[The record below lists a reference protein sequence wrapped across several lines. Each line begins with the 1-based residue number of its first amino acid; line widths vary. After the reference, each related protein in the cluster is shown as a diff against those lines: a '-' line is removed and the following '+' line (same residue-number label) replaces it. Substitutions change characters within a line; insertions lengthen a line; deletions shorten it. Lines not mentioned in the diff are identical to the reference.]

1 MKSISPRP
9 IFMLSFFATANH
21 RIIKNS
27 HFLAF
32 STQAHQGSGFGN
44 HHRRQEEES
53 RSVRVSVWWDFE
65 NCNLPLNT
73 NVFRVA
79 QCITNAIRANG
90 IKGPIQIT
98 AFGDVMQISRTNQEA
113 LSSTGISLTHVPSGG
128 KNSAD
133 RSLLVDLMYWV
144 SQNPPPAH
152 LFLISGD
159 RDFAGI
165 LHRLRMNNYNILL
178 ASPDNA
184 PSVLC
189 SAATIM
195 WQWSSLLKGEN
206 LTGKLFNQPP
216 DGPYNSWY
224 GYYKAPL
231 EDPFLVTE
239 QSSCLQT
246 DESCGLPPDSKPR
259 PIPKAVMKHIRQI
272 LNSYPEGISIT
283 NLRAEIAKSTL
294 TIDKD
299 FYGCKKFSR
308 FLLAMPH
315 ILKLYNGTDGQLFA
329 RGANNKFLDESVV
342 AAYVESA
349 ANNGESE
356 VGSVAKPNGE
366 VSASEDVSEKSR
378 LFPVPEPKSKAQSA
392 NLHESQ
398 KEEKQNESS
407 SSLSLQ
413 GTKVKAQAT
422 NLQDQKKEEKRKE
435 TTSKRNIIQ
444 EIQQQDRKGKLQEK
458 PKQVDVASPVV
469 EIKESS
475 EKHKNQVVVPNEL
488 SSAPEIGIFRRIR
501 MWWFGSEDTNSSK
514 RNCRKRDE
522 KSTGKDNIEEKTLI
536 KCQSAE
542 SANPAM
548 FSPSSHEALVDG
560 KIARSSDAVT
570 DISSQ
575 GSSFFNQS
583 TSWFKLWSPSESDDK
598 VEKNGETVDQV
609 KVTLEQPEIFLK
621 ESFWKELKSFIDTP
635 EGTAAVWSQGPDKL
649 LYFLTYVSGTTKEH
663 LAQNLQK
670 QGPPV
675 LGSLSEGDL
684 LHLVD
689 LLISDKKWV
698 EVDDSR
704 TFPFR
709 LSRLAGKHL
718 HHNPPL
724 SSNGLSHIFVGR
736 QPNLQESGERKHQN
750 PPHAGVQQPI
760 AHRGSSGKPRSEIL
774 ADCQKLVGHI
784 VKEFPEG
791 YNMGSFRKL
800 FLEKH
805 GYALDLQKLGYE
817 KLVNL
822 LQIMPGVRIESNLI
836 FPASAFKNLDPQNIG
851 LPIEESKVA
860 PVIDSRSE
868 SSVLSTKDD
877 DSDSS
882 WDELG
887 PLDSSGP
894 GKRATD
900 ARLTRKGQNARTESR
915 LPDYEPLEEDDFSDS
930 EEETSSKSENE
941 IKSRLKEEESSL
953 LQILDSWYSNKGADG
968 RNDESTSTTYATD
981 SIEIGLGTKNES
993 PVVNPT
999 RKQKC
1004 VRTYSFVTEQPVD
1017 DKDKLVDGIL
1027 GSLKKSSEKSS
1038 ESRVLG

>member
-1 MKSISPRP
+1 
-9 IFMLSFFATANH
+9 
-21 RIIKNS
+21 
-27 HFLAF
+27 
-32 STQAHQGSGFGN
+32 
-44 HHRRQEEES
+44 
-53 RSVRVSVWWDFE
+53 
-65 NCNLPLNT
+65 
-73 NVFRVA
+73 
-79 QCITNAIRANG
+79 
-90 IKGPIQIT
+90 
-98 AFGDVMQISRTNQEA
+98 
-113 LSSTGISLTHVPSGG
+113 
-128 KNSAD
+128 
-133 RSLLVDLMYWV
+133 
-144 SQNPPPAH
+144 
-152 LFLISGD
+152 
-159 RDFAGI
+159 
-165 LHRLRMNNYNILL
+165 MNNYNILL
-178 ASPDNA
+178 ASPDSA

-195 WQWSSLLKGEN
+195 WQWSSVLKGEN

-342 AAYVESA
+342 ATYVESA

-407 SSLSLQ
+407 ISLSLQ

-514 RNCRKRDE
+514 RNRRKRDE

-598 VEKNGETVDQV
+598 VEKNGEKVDQV

-635 EGTAAVWSQGPDKL
+635 EGTAAVLESR
-649 LYFLTYVSGTTKEH
+649 TREH

-675 LGSLSEGDL
+675 LSSLSEGDL

-709 LSRLAGKHL
+709 LTRLAAKHP
-718 HHNPPL
+718 HHNPPP
-724 SSNGLSHIFVGR
+724 SSNGLSNIFVGR

-784 VKEFPEG
+784 VKEYPEG

-822 LQIMPGVRIESNLI
+822 LQIMPGVRIDES
-836 FPASAFKNLDPQNIG
+836 P
-851 LPIEESKVA
+851 
-860 PVIDSRSE
+860 
-868 SSVLSTKDD
+868 VLSTKDD

-981 SIEIGLGTKNES
+981 STEIGLGTKNES

>member
-1 MKSISPRP
+1 
-9 IFMLSFFATANH
+9 
-21 RIIKNS
+21 
-27 HFLAF
+27 
-32 STQAHQGSGFGN
+32 
-44 HHRRQEEES
+44 
-53 RSVRVSVWWDFE
+53 
-65 NCNLPLNT
+65 
-73 NVFRVA
+73 
-79 QCITNAIRANG
+79 
-90 IKGPIQIT
+90 
-98 AFGDVMQISRTNQEA
+98 
-113 LSSTGISLTHVPSGG
+113 
-128 KNSAD
+128 
-133 RSLLVDLMYWV
+133 
-144 SQNPPPAH
+144 
-152 LFLISGD
+152 
-159 RDFAGI
+159 
-165 LHRLRMNNYNILL
+165 
-178 ASPDNA
+178 
-184 PSVLC
+184 
-189 SAATIM
+189 
-195 WQWSSLLKGEN
+195 
-206 LTGKLFNQPP
+206 
-216 DGPYNSWY
+216 
-224 GYYKAPL
+224 
-231 EDPFLVTE
+231 
-239 QSSCLQT
+239 
-246 DESCGLPPDSKPR
+246 
-259 PIPKAVMKHIRQI
+259 
-272 LNSYPEGISIT
+272 
-283 NLRAEIAKSTL
+283 
-294 TIDKD
+294 
-299 FYGCKKFSR
+299 
-308 FLLAMPH
+308 
-315 ILKLYNGTDGQLFA
+315 
-329 RGANNKFLDESVV
+329 
-342 AAYVESA
+342 
-349 ANNGESE
+349 
-356 VGSVAKPNGE
+356 
-366 VSASEDVSEKSR
+366 
-378 LFPVPEPKSKAQSA
+378 
-392 NLHESQ
+392 
-398 KEEKQNESS
+398 
-407 SSLSLQ
+407 
-413 GTKVKAQAT
+413 
-422 NLQDQKKEEKRKE
+422 
-435 TTSKRNIIQ
+435 
-444 EIQQQDRKGKLQEK
+444 
-458 PKQVDVASPVV
+458 
-469 EIKESS
+469 
-475 EKHKNQVVVPNEL
+475 
-488 SSAPEIGIFRRIR
+488 

-522 KSTGKDNIEEKTLI
+522 KSTGKDNIEEETLI

-635 EGTAAVWSQGPDKL
+635 EGTAAVL
-649 LYFLTYVSGTTKEH
+649 EL
-663 LAQNLQK
+663 
-670 QGPPV
+670 
-675 LGSLSEGDL
+675 
-684 LHLVD
+684 
-689 LLISDKKWV
+689 
-698 EVDDSR
+698 R
-704 TFPFR
+704 T
-709 LSRLAGKHL
+709 RLARLAVKHP

-784 VKEFPEG
+784 VKEYPEG

-894 GKRATD
+894 GKRAAD

-981 SIEIGLGTKNES
+981 STEIGLGTKNES

-1017 DKDKLVDGIL
+1017 DKTN
-1027 GSLKKSSEKSS
+1027 SSTAYW
-1038 ESRVLG
+1038 VA

>member
-1 MKSISPRP
+1 MKPISPRP
-9 IFMLSFFATANH
+9 IFTLSFFATANH
-21 RIIKNS
+21 RIVKNS

-32 STQAHQGSGFGN
+32 STQAHQGSGSGY
-44 HHRRQEEES
+44 HPRRQEEES

-79 QCITNAIRANG
+79 QCITNAVRANG

-178 ASPDNA
+178 ASPDSA

-224 GYYKAPL
+224 GYYKATL
-231 EDPFLVTE
+231 EDPFPVTE
-239 QSSCLQT
+239 QSSCLHI
-246 DESCGLPPDSKPR
+246 DESSGLAPDSKPR
-259 PIPKAVMKHIRQI
+259 PIPKSVMKHIRQI

-283 NLRAEIAKSTL
+283 NLRAELAKSNL

-315 ILKLYNGTDGQLFA
+315 IIKLYNGTDGQLLV
-329 RGANNKFLDESVV
+329 RGANTKFLDESGL
-342 AAYVESA
+342 ATYVDPA
-349 ANNGESE
+349 TNNGESE
-356 VGSVAKPNGE
+356 VGSVAEPNGE
-366 VSASEDVSEKSR
+366 VSASEDISEKSR

-398 KEEKQNESS
+398 KEEKQKESS

-413 GTKVKAQAT
+413 GTKVKAQAS

-435 TTSKRNIIQ
+435 APSKRNIIQ
-444 EIQQQDRKGKLQEK
+444 EIRQQDRKGKLQEQ
-458 PKQVDVASPVV
+458 PKQVDMASPVV
-469 EIKESS
+469 EIKGSS
-475 EKHKNQVVVPNEL
+475 EKRKNQVIVPNEL
-488 SSAPEIGIFRRIR
+488 SSATKIGIFRRIW
-501 MWWFGSEDTNSSK
+501 MWWFGSEDSNSSK

-522 KSTGKDNIEEKTLI
+522 TLTGKDNIEEKTPI
-536 KCQSAE
+536 TCQSAE
-542 SANPAM
+542 SVHPAM
-548 FSPSSHEALVDG
+548 FSPSSHDALVDG

-575 GSSFFNQS
+575 GSSFFNRS
-583 TSWFKLWSPSESDDK
+583 TSWFKLWSSSESDDK
-598 VEKNGETVDQV
+598 VEKSGETEDQV
-609 KVTLEQPEIFLK
+609 KVTLAQPEIFLK
-621 ESFWKELKSFIDTP
+621 ESFWKELESFIDTSK
-635 EGTAAVWSQGPDKL
+635 GAAAVLESR
-649 LYFLTYVSGTTKEH
+649 TREH
-663 LAQNLQK
+663 LVQNLRK

-675 LGSLSEGDL
+675 LSSLPEGDI

-709 LSRLAGKHL
+709 LTRLAGKHP

-724 SSNGLSHIFVGR
+724 SSNGLSHIFSGR

-750 PPHAGVQQPI
+750 PPHAGVQPPI
-760 AHRGSSGKPRSEIL
+760 AHRGPSAKPRSEIL
-774 ADCQKLVGHI
+774 ADCQKLVDHI
-784 VKEFPEG
+784 VKEYPEG

-822 LQIMPGVRIESNLI
+822 LQIMPGARIESNLI
-836 FPASAFKNLDPQNIG
+836 VPASAFKNLDPQNIG
-851 LPIEESKVA
+851 LPIEESKVTPA
-860 PVIDSRSE
+860 IDSRSE
-868 SSVLSTKDD
+868 SLVSSTTDD

-887 PLDSSGP
+887 PLD
-894 GKRATD
+894 K
-900 ARLTRKGQNARTESR
+900 
-915 LPDYEPLEEDDFSDS
+915 EDEFSDS
-930 EEETSSKSENE
+930 EEETSSKSETE
-941 IKSRLKEEESSL
+941 IKSRLKAEESSL
-953 LQILDSWYSNKGADG
+953 LQILDSWYSSKGADSKK
-968 RNDESTSTTYATD
+968 DEST
-981 SIEIGLGTKNES
+981 K
-993 PVVNPT
+993 
-999 RKQKC
+999 
-1004 VRTYSFVTEQPVD
+1004 QPVD
-1017 DKDKLVDGIL
+1017 GKDKLVDGIL

-1038 ESRVLG
+1038 ESRVPWRLFEDYAYVIRNDSYHMLTGDVLKTFSV

>member
-1 MKSISPRP
+1 MKPISPRP
-9 IFMLSFFATANH
+9 IFTLSFFATANH

-32 STQAHQGSGFGN
+32 STQAHQSSGSGY
-44 HHRRQEEES
+44 HPRRQEEES

-79 QCITNAIRANG
+79 QCITNAVRANG

-178 ASPDNA
+178 ASPDSA

-224 GYYKAPL
+224 GYYKAHL
-231 EDPFLVTE
+231 EDPFPVTE
-239 QSSCLQT
+239 QSSCLHT
-246 DESCGLPPDSKPR
+246 DELSGLAPDSKPR
-259 PIPKAVMKHIRQI
+259 PIPKSVMKHIRQI

-283 NLRAEIAKSTL
+283 NLHAELAKNPAT
-294 TIDKD
+294 
-299 FYGCKKFSR
+299 
-308 FLLAMPH
+308 
-315 ILKLYNGTDGQLFA
+315 
-329 RGANNKFLDESVV
+329 
-342 AAYVESA
+342 
-349 ANNGESE
+349 NNGESE
-356 VGSVAKPNGE
+356 VGSVAKPRE
-366 VSASEDVSEKSR
+366 VSASEDISEKSR

-392 NLHESQ
+392 NLHEPQ
-398 KEEKQNESS
+398 KEEKQKESS

-413 GTKVKAQAT
+413 GTKVKAQAS
-422 NLQDQKKEEKRKE
+422 NLLDQKKEEKRKE
-435 TTSKRNIIQ
+435 APSKRNIIQ
-444 EIQQQDRKGKLQEK
+444 EIRQQDRKGKLQEQ
-458 PKQVDVASPVV
+458 PKQVDMASPVV

-475 EKHKNQVVVPNEL
+475 EKRKKQVVVPNEL
-488 SSAPEIGIFRRIR
+488 SSATEIGIFRRIW
-501 MWWFGSEDTNSSK
+501 MWWFGSEDSNSIK
-514 RNCRKRDE
+514 TNCRKRDE
-522 KSTGKDNIEEKTLI
+522 TSTGKDNIEEKTPI
-536 KCQSAE
+536 TCQSAE
-542 SANPAM
+542 SVHPAM

-560 KIARSSDAVT
+560 KIARSSDPVT
-570 DISSQ
+570 DTSSQ
-575 GSSFFNQS
+575 GSSFFNRS
-583 TSWFKLWSPSESDDK
+583 TSWFKLWSSSESDDK

-621 ESFWKELKSFIDTP
+621 ESFWKELESFLDTS
-635 EGTAAVWSQGPDKL
+635 EGAAAVLESR
-649 LYFLTYVSGTTKEH
+649 TREH
-663 LAQNLQK
+663 LVQNLPK

-675 LGSLSEGDL
+675 LSSLPEGDL

-709 LSRLAGKHL
+709 LTRLAGKHP

-724 SSNGLSHIFVGR
+724 SSNGLSHIFSGR

-750 PPHAGVQQPI
+750 PPHAGVQQAI

-774 ADCQKLVGHI
+774 ADCQKLVDQI
-784 VKEFPEG
+784 VKEYPEG

-822 LQIMPGVRIESNLI
+822 LRIMPGVRIESNLI
-836 FPASAFKNLDPQNIG
+836 LPASAFKNLDPQTIG
-851 LPIEESKVA
+851 LPIEESKVT

-868 SSVLSTKDD
+868 SLVSSTTDD

-900 ARLTRKGQNARTESR
+900 TRLTRKGQNGRTESQ
-915 LPDYEPLEEDDFSDS
+915 LPDYEPLEEDEFSDS
-930 EEETSSKSENE
+930 EEETSSKSETE
-941 IKSRLKEEESSL
+941 VKSRLKEEESSL
-953 LQILDSWYSNKGADG
+953 LQILDSWYSSKGTDG
-968 RNDESTSTTYATD
+968 RKDESTSTTNATD
-981 SIEIGLGTKNES
+981 STETGLGTKNES
-993 PVVNPT
+993 PFVNPT
-999 RKQKC
+999 RKQKS
-1004 VRTYSFVTEQPVD
+1004 VRTYSFVAEQPVD
-1017 DKDKLVDGIL
+1017 DKNKLVDGIL
-1027 GSLKKSSEKSS
+1027 GSLKKTSEKSS

>member
-1 MKSISPRP
+1 MKPISRRP
-9 IFMLSFFATANH
+9 IFTLSFFATASH
-21 RIIKNS
+21 RTIKNS
-27 HFLAF
+27 HFVAF
-32 STQAHQGSGFGN
+32 STQTHQGSGF
-44 HHRRQEEES
+44 HPRRQEEES

-79 QCITNAIRANG
+79 QCITNAVRANG

-178 ASPDNA
+178 ASPDSA

-231 EDPFLVTE
+231 EDPFPVTD
-239 QSSCLQT
+239 QSSCLHT
-246 DESCGLPPDSKPR
+246 DESCGLAPDSKPR

-283 NLRAEIAKSTL
+283 NLRAELAKSNL

-315 ILKLYNGTDGQLFA
+315 ILRLYNGTDGQLFA
-329 RGANNKFLDESVV
+329 RGANTKFLDESVV
-342 AAYVESA
+342 ATYVEPT
-349 ANNGESE
+349 ANDGEPE

-366 VSASEDVSEKSR
+366 VSASEDMSEKSR

-392 NLHESQ
+392 NSHEYQ

-422 NLQDQKKEEKRKE
+422 QDQKNEEKRKE
-435 TTSKRNIIQ
+435 TPSKRNIIQ
-444 EIQQQDRKGKLQEK
+444 EIRQQERKGKVQEK
-458 PKQVDVASPVV
+458 PKQVDVASPGV

-475 EKHKNQVVVPNEL
+475 EKRKNQVVVPNEL
-488 SSAPEIGIFRRIR
+488 SSAPEIGIFRRIW
-501 MWWFGSEDTNSSK
+501 MWWFGSGDTNSSK
-514 RNCRKRDE
+514 RNCRKGDE
-522 KSTGKDNIEEKTLI
+522 KSAGKDNIEEKTLI
-536 KCQSAE
+536 TCQSAK
-542 SANPAM
+542 SVHPAI

-570 DISSQ
+570 DVSSQ
-575 GSSFFNQS
+575 GSSFFNRS
-583 TSWFKLWSPSESDDK
+583 TSWFKLWSSWESDDK
-598 VEKNGETVDQV
+598 VEKNGETVDQME
-609 KVTLEQPEIFLK
+609 VTLEQSEIFLK
-621 ESFWKELKSFIDTP
+621 ESFWKELESFIDTS
-635 EGTAAVWSQGPDKL
+635 EGVAAVLESR
-649 LYFLTYVSGTTKEH
+649 TREH
-663 LAQNLQK
+663 LVQNLRK

-675 LGSLSEGDL
+675 LSSLPEGDL

-689 LLISDKKWV
+689 LLVSDKKWV

-709 LSRLAGKHL
+709 LTMLAGKHP
-718 HHNPPL
+718 HHKPPL
-724 SSNGLSHIFVGR
+724 SSNGLSHIFSGR

-750 PPHAGVQQPI
+750 PPHAGVQQPVV
-760 AHRGSSGKPRSEIL
+760 HRVSSGKPRSEIL
-774 ADCQKLVGHI
+774 ADCQKLVDHI
-784 VKEFPEG
+784 VKEYPEG
-791 YNMGSFRKL
+791 FNMGSFRKL

-836 FPASAFKNLDPQNIG
+836 VPASAFKNLDPQNIG
-851 LPIEESKVA
+851 IPMEESKVS
-860 PVIDSRSE
+860 PVIDSHGE
-868 SSVLSTKDD
+868 SSVSSTKDD
-877 DSDSS
+877 DGDSS

-894 GKRATD
+894 GKRAAE
-900 ARLTRKGQNARTESR
+900 ARLNRKGQNGRTESR
-915 LPDYEPLEEDDFSDS
+915 LPDYEPLEEDDISDS

-941 IKSRLKEEESSL
+941 IKSRLEEESSL

-968 RNDESTSTTYATD
+968 RKDESTSTANATD
-981 SIEIGLGTKNES
+981 STEIGLGTKNES

-999 RKQKC
+999 RKQKS
-1004 VRTYSFVTEQPVD
+1004 VRTYSFVMEQPVD

-1027 GSLKKSSEKSS
+1027 GSLKKSSEKST

>member
-1 MKSISPRP
+1 MKPISPRP
-9 IFMLSFFATANH
+9 IFTLSFFATANH
-21 RIIKNS
+21 KIIKNS

-32 STQAHQGSGFGN
+32 STQAHQGPGSGY

-79 QCITNAIRANG
+79 QCITNAVRANG

-113 LSSTGISLTHVPSGG
+113 LSSTGISLSHVPSGG

-178 ASPDNA
+178 ASPDSA

-231 EDPFLVTE
+231 EDPCPVTE
-239 QSSCLQT
+239 QSSCLNN
-246 DESCGLPPDSKPR
+246 DESPGLAPDVKPR
-259 PIPKAVMKHIRQI
+259 PIPKAVMKHVRQI
-272 LNSYPEGISIT
+272 LISYPEGISIT
-283 NLRAEIAKSTL
+283 NLRAELAKSNL
-294 TIDKD
+294 TMDKD
-299 FYGCKKFSR
+299 LYGYRKFSR

-315 ILKLYNGTDGQLFA
+315 ILKLHNGTDGQLFV
-329 RGANNKFLDESVV
+329 RGANSKFLDESVP
-342 AAYVESA
+342 ATYVEPA
-349 ANNGESE
+349 TNNGESE
-356 VGSVAKPNGE
+356 VGSVAIPNGE

-398 KEEKQNESS
+398 KEEKQNESF

-413 GTKVKAQAT
+413 GTKVKAQAA

-435 TTSKRNIIQ
+435 APSKRNIIQ
-444 EIQQQDRKGKLQEK
+444 EIRQQDRKVKLQEQ

-469 EIKESS
+469 EIKEASDKR
-475 EKHKNQVVVPNEL
+475 ENQVVVPNEL
-488 SSAPEIGIFRRIR
+488 SSAPKIGIFRRIWMR
-501 MWWFGSEDTNSSK
+501 WFGSEDTSSSK
-514 RNCRKRDE
+514 NCRKRDE
-522 KSTGKDNIEEKTLI
+522 TLTGKDNIEEKTLTT
-536 KCQSAE
+536 CQAAKSIH
-542 SANPAM
+542 PAM

-560 KIARSSDAVT
+560 KIARSSDAMT

-575 GSSFFNQS
+575 GLSFFNWS
-583 TSWFKLWSPSESDDK
+583 TSWFKLWSSSESDDK
-598 VEKNGETVDQV
+598 VEKNGETVGQV
-609 KVTLEQPEIFLK
+609 EVTLEQPEIFLR
-621 ESFWKELKSFIDTP
+621 ESFWKELESFIGTS
-635 EGTAAVWSQGPDKL
+635 EGAAAVLESR
-649 LYFLTYVSGTTKEH
+649 TREH
-663 LAQNLQK
+663 LVQNLRK

-675 LGSLSEGDL
+675 LSSLPEGDL
-684 LHLVD
+684 LRLVD

-698 EVDDSR
+698 EEDDSR

-709 LSRLAGKHL
+709 LTTVAGKHP

-724 SSNGLSHIFVGR
+724 SSNGLSHIFSGR

-750 PPHAGVQQPI
+750 PPHAGVPQPI
-760 AHRGSSGKPRSEIL
+760 SHRGSSGKPRSEIL
-774 ADCQKLVGHI
+774 ADCQKLVDHI
-784 VKEFPEG
+784 VKEYPEG
-791 YNMGSFRKL
+791 FNMGSFRKL

-817 KLVNL
+817 KLANL
-822 LQIMPGVRIESNLI
+822 LQIMPGVRIEYNLI
-836 FPASAFKNLDPQNIG
+836 IPASALKNLDPQNID

-860 PVIDSRSE
+860 PVIDSCGE
-868 SSVLSTKDD
+868 SSVSSTKDD

-887 PLDSSGP
+887 PVDSSGTR
-894 GKRATD
+894 KRATD
-900 ARLTRKGQNARTESR
+900 ARLTKKGQNGRAKSR

-941 IKSRLKEEESSL
+941 IKSRLMEEDSSL
-953 LQILDSWYSNKGADG
+953 LQILDSWYSGKGADG
-968 RNDESTSTTYATD
+968 RKDESKSTTNATD
-981 SIEIGLGTKNES
+981 STEIGLGTKNES

-999 RKQKC
+999 RKQKP
-1004 VRTYSFVTEQPVD
+1004 VKTYSFVTEQPAD

-1027 GSLKKSSEKSS
+1027 GSLKKSGEKPS
-1038 ESRVLG
+1038 ESRLLG